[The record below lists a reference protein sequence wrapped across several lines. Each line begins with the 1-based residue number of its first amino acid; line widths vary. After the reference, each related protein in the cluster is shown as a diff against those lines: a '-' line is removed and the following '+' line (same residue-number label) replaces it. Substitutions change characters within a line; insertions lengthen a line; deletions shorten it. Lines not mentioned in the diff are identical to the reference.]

1 MKKKLVVKETNERII
16 PASGLA
22 VVGAMLGKS
31 DFVKKCNRMSISK
44 KRSQPQIKNG
54 DILLTQIGLLCQ
66 GKPAYDNVNEF
77 HDDPDFYKYAL
88 GITREIPSSATL
100 RQRLDDIGSSMRNTI
115 LGANIDLFQ
124 SHGISPSS
132 MENGY
137 VPVDMDVTPMDNS
150 KSHKEGVSRTYKGC
164 DGFAPMMAYIGTEG
178 YLANAELRVGSQH
191 CQKGTPDFLRETL
204 SYCHQLTSAPLLVRL
219 DSGNDAAENI
229 GILLE
234 DGDFFIIKRNL
245 RREGKEE
252 WLSFV
257 KEVCQNVSTPREG
270 KTVYKGSTFKDIS
283 YKDASGTEKTVC
295 LKVIYEVIERSIDK
309 KGQYLFPYDI
319 EVNTWW
325 MNLPFSDDEV
335 IDLYHAHGECEQYHS
350 EIKTDMDLE
359 RLPSGKFETNELIME
374 LAIIAYNI
382 LRIIGNQSLRK
393 MDSPLKRPVKR
404 RRARTIITN
413 LILMCSHV
421 TNHARQVIMG
431 LGRSNAWRHNFI
443 RIAGELI

>member
-1 MKKKLVVKETNERII
+1 MRKKFVIKETNERII

-31 DFVKKCNRMSISK
+31 NFVKNCNKISVSK

-88 GITREIPSSATL
+88 GITREIPSAATL
-100 RQRLDDIGSSMRNTI
+100 RQRLDDIGSSMRTAI
-115 LGANIDLFQ
+115 LNANIDLFK
-124 SHGISPSS
+124 SHGLSPSCL
-132 MENGY
+132 ENGFI
-137 VPVDMDVTPMDNS
+137 PVDMDVTPMDNS
-150 KSHKEGVSRTYKGC
+150 KTHKEGVSRTYKGY
-164 DGFAPMMAYIGTEG
+164 DGFAPMMAYIGKEG
-178 YLANAELRVGSQH
+178 YLVNAELRVGSQH
-191 CQKGTPDFLRETL
+191 SQKGTPEFLRETL
-204 SYCHQLTSAPLLVRL
+204 SYCHELTSSPLLIRL

-234 DGDFFIIKRNL
+234 DGDYFIIKRNL
-245 RREGKEE
+245 RREDKEE

-257 KEVCQNVSTPREG
+257 KDVCQDVTSPRQG
-270 KTVYKGSTFKDIS
+270 KTVYKGSTFKDVS
-283 YKDASGTEKTVC
+283 YKDNSGNEKIVGI
-295 LKVIYEVIERSIDK
+295 KVIYEVIERSIDK
-309 KGQYLFPYDI
+309 RGQCLFPYDI

-325 MNLPFSDDEV
+325 MNLPVSDDEV

-393 MDSPLKRPVKR
+393 KDAPLKRPVR
-404 RRARTIITN
+404 RRRIRTVITN

-421 TNHARQVIMG
+421 TRHARQVIMG
-431 LGRSNAWRHNFI
+431 LGQSNAWRHTFI
-443 RIAGELI
+443 RIAEELA